1 MTPLPGRSESP
12 VEGFSLLEM
21 LVVLVILGLSM
32 AVASSALESH
42 RNPSLS
48 SVGGQILAL
57 LSEARLKAIIWTT
70 TTAVEIDLDGKT
82 FKLSGDDNTHV
93 LPDGFEMVVTV
104 GRETVRNG
112 SSGAIVFS
120 PDSTSTGGEIIL
132 KDRSGQSL
140 RLVTNWLTGLS
151 KRQTNDE

>member
-1 MTPLPGRSESP
+1 MTPLPRRSESP

-32 AVASSALESH
+32 AVASSALKSH
-42 RNPSLS
+42 RSPSLS

-57 LSEARLKAIIWTT
+57 LSEARLKAITRTT

-82 FKLSGDDNTHV
+82 FKLSGDDSTLV
-93 LPDGFEMVVTV
+93 LPDTFEMVVTV

-112 SSGAIVFS
+112 STGTIAFS

-132 KDRSGQSL
+132 KDRSGQSM

-151 KRQTNDE
+151 KRQTSDE